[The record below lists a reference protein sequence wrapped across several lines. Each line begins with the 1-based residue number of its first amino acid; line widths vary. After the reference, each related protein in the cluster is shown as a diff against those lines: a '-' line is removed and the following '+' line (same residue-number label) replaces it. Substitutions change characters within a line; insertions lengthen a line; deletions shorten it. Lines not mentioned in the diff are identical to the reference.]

1 MKNWSFEQKSWVEY
15 GVLILFS
22 KTWHLANL
30 SIFLGRWIW
39 LIRALMACI
48 LLASYFWGLALSIN
62 GKWRRKETS
71 EASQNDDSVSPS
83 LSPLMIVIMT
93 TLKLGQVWMNDYY
106 LCCGLCRF
114 VLYPILWRRKISL
127 LLAILPSSSHDNWHP
142 LLLQTSIS
150 WPIISE
156 ITIIQTHCVTKR
168 SLKLQGQL
176 KKL

>member
-1 MKNWSFEQKSWVEY
+1 
-15 GVLILFS
+15 
-22 KTWHLANL
+22 
-30 SIFLGRWIW
+30 
-39 LIRALMACI
+39 MACI
-48 LLASYFWGLALSIN
+48 LLASYFWGRVLSIN

-93 TLKLGQVWMNDYY
+93 TLKLGQSLNEWLLQVVN
-106 LCCGLCRF
+106 GRF

-168 SLKLQGQL
+168 SLKLQGQSEEIVENSGHL
-176 KKL
+176 GT

>member
-1 MKNWSFEQKSWVEY
+1 MTRIFFNFPCNLRQ
-15 GVLILFS
+15 LS
-22 KTWHLANL
+22 KTVILNETWPLNL
-30 SIFLGRWIW
+30 SIFW
-39 LIRALMACI
+39 LITPLMACI

-106 LCCGLCRF
+106 LQCCCGLCRF